1 MCSVRI
7 PPFLCFGKKRGKIIS
22 LQQYRNQRE
31 VLLQCLSPPLCCWD
45 AKFVICYPQ
54 TTFLPFVLNFQQ
66 LLMLMQQATTALFF
80 LIFSLK
86 LYFFSPRPWK
96 EAPYWDH
103 EYIFTFSVFGAGTK
117 AFCCFF
123 FSVMYSIPCRGNSS
137 CVLFGINKIKVI
149 NMTQR
154 YQYLLGLQRWI
165 SHFWM
170 SI

>member
-86 LYFFSPRPWK
+86 LYFFHLDPEMRHLIEIMNTFLLFLCLEQAPRP
-96 EAPYWDH
+96 
-103 EYIFTFSVFGAGTK
+103 FVV
-117 AFCCFF
+117 F
-123 FSVMYSIPCRGNSS
+123 FSLLCTAYHVEGILHVYSLAS
-137 CVLFGINKIKVI
+137 IK
-149 NMTQR
+149 
-154 YQYLLGLQRWI
+154 
-165 SHFWM
+165 SK
-170 SI
+170 

>member
-1 MCSVRI
+1 MPVPSFMLLRCQVRNLLSSNN
-7 PPFLCFGKKRGKIIS
+7 FSTLCAQFS
-22 LQQYRNQRE
+22 TVAHAHAASNHCT
-31 VLLQCLSPPLCCWD
+31 VLPH
-45 AKFVICYPQ
+45 I
-54 TTFLPFVLNFQQ
+54 
-66 LLMLMQQATTALFF
+66 LLKTL
-80 LIFSLK
+80 
-86 LYFFSPRPWK
+86 FFSPRPWN

-170 SI
+170 SV

>member
-123 FSVMYSIPCRGNSS
+123 SLLCTAYHVEGILHVYSLAS
-137 CVLFGINKIKVI
+137 IK
-149 NMTQR
+149 
-154 YQYLLGLQRWI
+154 
-165 SHFWM
+165 SK
-170 SI
+170 